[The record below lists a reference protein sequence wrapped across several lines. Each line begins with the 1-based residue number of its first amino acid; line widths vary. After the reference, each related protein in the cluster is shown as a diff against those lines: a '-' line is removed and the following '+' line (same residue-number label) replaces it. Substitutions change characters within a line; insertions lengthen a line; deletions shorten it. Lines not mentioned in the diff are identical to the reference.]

1 MKHNYINFIP
11 SDSRSLIQKWVAEID
26 VVIKVVKAR
35 KTKLGDFRYSF
46 DTKCIITINDDL
58 NPFSFLI
65 TLTHEIAHAF
75 VYKEYKGSVA
85 SHGKQWKE
93 VFKGLMLNFL
103 RRNIFPKDI
112 ITALSIHLMNPSAS
126 SCNDFDLS
134 LALQKYDKIKKLNI
148 SDIKLGDFFMSSNRI
163 FIKGHKLRKRFKC
176 KEIKTNRIYLFNP
189 LANIELVK

>member
-1 MKHNYINFIP
+1 MKHDYIDFLP
-11 SDSRSLIQKWVAEID
+11 VDSISLIQKWVAEID

-35 KTKLGDFRYSF
+35 KTKLGDFRYSYHS
-46 DTKCIITINDDL
+46 KCIITINDDL

-75 VYKEYKGSVA
+75 VYKEFKGCVA
-85 SHGKQWKE
+85 PHGKEWKD

-103 RRNIFPKDI
+103 PKNIFPNDI
-112 ITALSIHLMNPSAS
+112 ITALSIHLVKPSAS

-134 LALQKYDKIKKLNI
+134 FALKKYYKIKKLNI
-148 SDIKLGDFFMSSNRI
+148 SDVKLGDFFISSNRV

-189 LANIELVK
+189 LANIDLVN